1 MSYPIN
7 YPTPQGADVQIFYAG
22 ISDWVKPQGCS
33 FVFALL
39 VGAGGNGADAGF
51 SSGSYRGGGGGGSGA
66 VMTALI
72 PAFLMPDQLRVF
84 VPTGGAGTGS
94 FNATRL
100 IYQAKDGTG
109 YTLLSQNNGSNST
122 SSTGGNSGVAASLT
136 SFGAA
141 CIAQSVSGQSGSNAG
156 SNITAPSTTFLTGG
170 AGGGSTTTGS
180 GGTTATNF
188 GYPTLAGGVG
198 TTGGNGRD
206 GVSILSNLIVS
217 QGGSGGGGST
227 ATVGGNGGNA
237 GFGSGGG
244 GGGRS
249 DSGTYATGGKGGNG
263 LIVLISW

>member
-7 YPTPQGADVQIFYAG
+7 YPTPQGANVQIFYAG
-22 ISDWVKPQGCS
+22 TSDWVKPQGCS

-94 FNATRL
+94 ANATRL

-122 SSTGGNSGVAASLT
+122 TGSGGNNGTPAPLT
-136 SFGAA
+136 SFAAA
-141 CIAQSVSGQSGSNAG
+141 CIVQSSSGVGGLAAG
-156 SNITAPSTTFLTGG
+156 SNVTAPSGAFLNGG
-170 AGGGSTTTGS
+170 AGGANSTTS
-180 GGTTATNF
+180 AGGTSATNY

-249 DSGTYATGGKGGNG
+249 DSGTYATGGKGGDG